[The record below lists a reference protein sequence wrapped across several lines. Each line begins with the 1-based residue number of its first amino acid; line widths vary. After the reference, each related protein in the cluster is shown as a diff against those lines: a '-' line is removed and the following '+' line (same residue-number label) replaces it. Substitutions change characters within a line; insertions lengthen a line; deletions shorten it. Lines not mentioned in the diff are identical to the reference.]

1 MFIDELIGEIR
12 FAAELG
18 ESLGLRGGER
28 AAWIAERFYNRL
40 PCQRVK
46 DEETCGGFRVTPRG
60 AVPCGCVRFR
70 SELLP
75 LLESGV
81 WQAVLLRSQLERGF
95 VPSLPILAWSSRPQ
109 GAESSQFDQSFLSLL
124 IRILDSLLSVKG
136 VPTASVSVRDCDV
149 RSLSVRILER
159 LLLVQSLFFSEYHA
173 SFLWTELQAS
183 LSRYPSADSQA
194 ERFSFF
200 EKLMQGRKLVV
211 VDFGDIKFGG
221 SGAQRGQP
229 EAALRAF
236 EFFLESV
243 SRADAGLLAFSR
255 QPLLPSRGG
264 AAGFQPDFAA
274 PMRRAVRDENNKLR
288 FESTRASLR
297 PAPSLQDV
305 LSAGSWDRLLE
316 LLARGQA
323 VLDSLATVHV

>member
-28 AAWIAERFYNRL
+28 AAWIAERFYSRL
-40 PCQRVK
+40 PCQRGK
-46 DEETCGGFRVTPRG
+46 GEETCGGFRVTPRG

-70 SELLP
+70 AELLP

-81 WQAVLLRSQLERGF
+81 WQGVLLNSHLQKGF
-95 VPSLPILAWSSRPQ
+95 VPPVPALAWSANPQ
-109 GAESSQFDQSFLSLL
+109 GSVVGPAERSFLSLL

-136 VPTASVSVRDCDV
+136 VPKASVSVRDCDA

-173 SFLWTELQAS
+173 SFLWVELQAS
-183 LSRYPSADSQA
+183 LSRHPGAASQI

-211 VDFGDIKFGG
+211 VDFGDAKLGG

-229 EAALRAF
+229 EGTTRAF

-255 QPLLPSRGG
+255 QSLLPSREGS
-264 AAGFQPDFAA
+264 AGFQPDFAA
-274 PMRRAVRDENNKLR
+274 PLRRTVRDENNRLR

-297 PAPSLQDV
+297 PAPCLQDV

-316 LLARGQA
+316 LLARGQT
-323 VLDSLATVHV
+323 VLDSLITLQV